1 MGGKQRREERGERG
15 KGALRENPGA
25 VYRRHRK
32 CRGMAGRKRGVWDT
46 HTRFPQS
53 PLEEGG
59 EIRQFSKKKSCDKN
73 DRKREK
79 TVACDL
85 CKMLLDN

>member
-25 VYRRHRK
+25 VHRRHRK
-32 CRGMAGRKRGVWDT
+32 CSGMAGRKRGVWDT

-53 PLEEGG
+53 PLEEGRRVANFG
-59 EIRQFSKKKSCDKN
+59 E
-73 DRKREK
+73 RK
-79 TVACDL
+79 
-85 CKMLLDN
+85 